1 VIVVT
6 RYEDYIDNRNTAM
19 YDLFRK
25 YFEPELAVSLC
36 IFIRDIATE
45 EQLDSI
51 YEEIRREQND

>member
-1 VIVVT
+1 
-6 RYEDYIDNRNTAM
+6 M
-19 YDLFRK
+19 YDLFKK

-45 EQLDSI
+45 EQLDNI